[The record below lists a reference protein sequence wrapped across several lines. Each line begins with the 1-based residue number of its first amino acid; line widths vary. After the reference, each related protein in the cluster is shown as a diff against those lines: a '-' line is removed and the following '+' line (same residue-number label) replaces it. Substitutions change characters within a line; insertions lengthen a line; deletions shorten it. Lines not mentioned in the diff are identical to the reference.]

1 MTIHDLYAYVY
12 LFFLSVQR
20 SGDWMIDIT
29 LREQLVMNVTY
40 FKSEEACYSA
50 VSEQAPIKT
59 RSAQPQGPL
68 CTLSREITREAFATV
83 VTQSRVLF
91 TTRRTEELR

>member
-1 MTIHDLYAYVY
+1 MICMLMYTYFSYLYSAHHI
-12 LFFLSVQR
+12 

-29 LREQLVMNVTY
+29 LREQSVMNVTY